1 MHTAMKMKNSKTLD
15 NTAGVLC
22 ALGGETLFGLSIIFT
37 KQVTEYADALSLL
50 GWRFLIAFVVMS
62 LCLLLGLI
70 KIDLRGK
77 SLKPLLLVAL
87 WSPCIYYISET
98 VGVMY
103 TTASESAVFF
113 ACIPVVSLVAST
125 LLLKEKP
132 SKTQAAGILI
142 TFAGI
147 LVTVFAVSAASSL
160 SVPGYAFL
168 LIAVVSYSLYT
179 VFVSKAHGYTGAEVT
194 YMMLLA
200 GALLFVILAIVR
212 AALRG
217 SAAELIALPFNAPG
231 FLAAVLY
238 QGIGCSVLAFFLS
251 NVAISKIG
259 VNRTASFIGFS
270 TVVSILAGALLPHTR
285 SLFRGAPAPRFAAS
299 GLFDHRLIIAAKAF
313 QRSEDR
319 QHILSKLRQAV
330 FHSGRILMIVVPIR
344 KPVIDHL
351 PQAFGQ
357 NLLGD
362 PIDASLQ
369 LIKSPRALSQVP
381 QKQKLP
387 LSANQGNRSGN
398 RAFRKFVFCTHIVHL
413 RLLQSL

>member
-1 MHTAMKMKNSKTLD
+1 MKMKNSKTLD

-70 KIDLRGK
+70 KIDPARQVPEAAAARGA
-77 SLKPLLLVAL
+77 VE
-87 WSPCIYYISET
+87 PCIYYISET
-98 VGVMY
+98 VGVRY

-270 TVVSILAGALLPHTR
+270 TVVSILAGALLLHESFTALQTVGVAVILAGVYIANMTTKR
-285 SLFRGAPAPRFAAS
+285 TAS
-299 GLFDHRLIIAAKAF
+299 
-313 QRSEDR
+313 
-319 QHILSKLRQAV
+319 
-330 FHSGRILMIVVPIR
+330 
-344 KPVIDHL
+344 
-351 PQAFGQ
+351 
-357 NLLGD
+357 N
-362 PIDASLQ
+362 
-369 LIKSPRALSQVP
+369 
-381 QKQKLP
+381 
-387 LSANQGNRSGN
+387 
-398 RAFRKFVFCTHIVHL
+398 
-413 RLLQSL
+413 

>member
-70 KIDLRGK
+70 KIDLRSK

-132 SKTQAAGILI
+132 SKTQAA
-142 TFAGI
+142 
-147 LVTVFAVSAASSL
+147 
-160 SVPGYAFL
+160 
-168 LIAVVSYSLYT
+168 
-179 VFVSKAHGYTGAEVT
+179 
-194 YMMLLA
+194 
-200 GALLFVILAIVR
+200 
-212 AALRG
+212 
-217 SAAELIALPFNAPG
+217 
-231 FLAAVLY
+231 VLY

-270 TVVSILAGALLPHTR
+270 TVVSILAGALLLHESFTALQTVGVAVILAGVYIANMTTKR
-285 SLFRGAPAPRFAAS
+285 TAS
-299 GLFDHRLIIAAKAF
+299 
-313 QRSEDR
+313 
-319 QHILSKLRQAV
+319 
-330 FHSGRILMIVVPIR
+330 
-344 KPVIDHL
+344 
-351 PQAFGQ
+351 
-357 NLLGD
+357 N
-362 PIDASLQ
+362 
-369 LIKSPRALSQVP
+369 
-381 QKQKLP
+381 
-387 LSANQGNRSGN
+387 
-398 RAFRKFVFCTHIVHL
+398 
-413 RLLQSL
+413 

>member
-1 MHTAMKMKNSKTLD
+1 MKMKNSKTLD

-77 SLKPLLLVAL
+77 PLKPLLLVAL
-87 WSPCIYYISET
+87 WSPCIYYVAET

-113 ACIPVVSLVAST
+113 ACIPVISLVAST

-168 LIAVVSYSLYT
+168 LIADVS
-179 VFVSKAHGYTGAEVT
+179 
-194 YMMLLA
+194 
-200 GALLFVILAIVR
+200 
-212 AALRG
+212 
-217 SAAELIALPFNAPG
+217 
-231 FLAAVLY
+231 
-238 QGIGCSVLAFFLS
+238 
-251 NVAISKIG
+251 
-259 VNRTASFIGFS
+259 
-270 TVVSILAGALLPHTR
+270 
-285 SLFRGAPAPRFAAS
+285 
-299 GLFDHRLIIAAKAF
+299 
-313 QRSEDR
+313 
-319 QHILSKLRQAV
+319 
-330 FHSGRILMIVVPIR
+330 
-344 KPVIDHL
+344 
-351 PQAFGQ
+351 
-357 NLLGD
+357 
-362 PIDASLQ
+362 
-369 LIKSPRALSQVP
+369 
-381 QKQKLP
+381 
-387 LSANQGNRSGN
+387 
-398 RAFRKFVFCTHIVHL
+398 
-413 RLLQSL
+413 

>member
-1 MHTAMKMKNSKTLD
+1 MDMHAAVTMNNAKKLD
-15 NTAGVLC
+15 STAGVLC
-22 ALGGETLFGLSIIFT
+22 AFGGETLFGLSIIFT
-37 KQVTEYADALSLL
+37 KRATEYADAFSLL

-70 KIDLRGK
+70 RIDLRGK
-77 SLKPLLLVAL
+77 PLKPLLLVAL
-87 WSPCIYYISET
+87 WSPCIYYVAET

-113 ACIPVVSLVAST
+113 ACIPVVSLIAST

-132 SKTQAAGILI
+132 SKTQVAGILI
-142 TFAGI
+142 TFTGI

-179 VFVSKAHGYTGAEVT
+179 VFVGKAHGYTGAEVT

-200 GALLFVILAIVR
+200 GALLFVMLALVR

-270 TVVSILAGALLPHTR
+270 TVVSILAGALLLHESFTALQTVGVAVILAGVYIANITTKR
-285 SLFRGAPAPRFAAS
+285 TAP
-299 GLFDHRLIIAAKAF
+299 
-313 QRSEDR
+313 
-319 QHILSKLRQAV
+319 
-330 FHSGRILMIVVPIR
+330 
-344 KPVIDHL
+344 
-351 PQAFGQ
+351 
-357 NLLGD
+357 N
-362 PIDASLQ
+362 
-369 LIKSPRALSQVP
+369 
-381 QKQKLP
+381 
-387 LSANQGNRSGN
+387 
-398 RAFRKFVFCTHIVHL
+398 
-413 RLLQSL
+413 

>member
-1 MHTAMKMKNSKTLD
+1 MKITKESD
-15 NTAGVLC
+15 SAVGVIC
-22 ALGGETLFGLSIIFT
+22 ALGCETLFGLSIIFT
-37 KQVTEYADALSLL
+37 KQVTEYADAFFLL

-70 KIDLRGK
+70 RIDLRGK
-77 SLKPLLLVAL
+77 PLKPLLLVAL

-98 VGVMY
+98 VGVSC

-113 ACIPVVSLVAST
+113 ACIPAVSLVAST

-132 SKTQAAGILI
+132 SKTQVVGILV

-168 LIAVVSYSLYT
+168 LIAVVSYSLYS
-179 VFVSKAHGYTGAEVT
+179 VFVGRAHGYTGAEIT

-200 GALLFVILAIVR
+200 GALLFVILALVR

-217 SAAELIALPFNAPG
+217 SLAELIALPFNTPG

-270 TVVSILAGALLPHTR
+270 TVVSILAGALLLHESFTALQTVGVAAILAGVYIANTYPHTAKR
-285 SLFRGAPAPRFAAS
+285 TAP
-299 GLFDHRLIIAAKAF
+299 
-313 QRSEDR
+313 
-319 QHILSKLRQAV
+319 
-330 FHSGRILMIVVPIR
+330 
-344 KPVIDHL
+344 
-351 PQAFGQ
+351 
-357 NLLGD
+357 
-362 PIDASLQ
+362 
-369 LIKSPRALSQVP
+369 
-381 QKQKLP
+381 
-387 LSANQGNRSGN
+387 
-398 RAFRKFVFCTHIVHL
+398 
-413 RLLQSL
+413 